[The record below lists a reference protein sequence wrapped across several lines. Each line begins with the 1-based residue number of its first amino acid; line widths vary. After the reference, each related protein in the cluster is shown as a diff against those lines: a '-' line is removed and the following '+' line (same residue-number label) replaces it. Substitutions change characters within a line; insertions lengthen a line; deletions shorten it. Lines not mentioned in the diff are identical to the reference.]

1 MTARNRT
8 SPFVPKDVPLIPA
21 AFQLWHFLSHK
32 WVVVQVG
39 DSMALFDTGRTFNL
53 SRRTLLSSIAAIA
66 AVPASAAAALVRSA
80 RVRPGMPGWPS
91 AAAWKNLSRTVGG
104 RLMPG
109 AAPTLTPGEAP
120 RLMSNPF
127 FVGDQVG
134 LTQSSGWLGAWRS
147 RPSVYAVRA
156 RDAADVAAA
165 VR

>member
-8 SPFVPKDVPLIPA
+8 VPFVPKDVPLIPA
-21 AFQLWHFLSHK
+21 AFQLWHLLSHK

-53 SRRTLLSSIAAIA
+53 SRRTLLGSIAAIA
-66 AVPASAAAALVRSA
+66 AVPLVRSA
-80 RVRPGMPGWPS
+80 RVRPGMSGWPS
-91 AAAWKNLSRTVGG
+91 AAAWKNLSRAVGG
-104 RLMPG
+104 RLMPA
-109 AAPTLTPGEAP
+109 AAPMLTPGEAP